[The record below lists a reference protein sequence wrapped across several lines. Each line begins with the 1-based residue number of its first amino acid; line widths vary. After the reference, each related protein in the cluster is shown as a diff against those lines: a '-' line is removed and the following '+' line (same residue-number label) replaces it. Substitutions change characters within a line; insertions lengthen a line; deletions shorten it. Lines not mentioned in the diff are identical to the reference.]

1 MIQRRLHLAHYPNVL
16 FPLIKINTKH
26 LQKDSQHGVWKET
39 MTPAEKV
46 NLVNLTEVRDTQEIH
61 RAHFWVY
68 LSGHFQKLACGT
80 ASQRDLP

>member
-1 MIQRRLHLAHYPNVL
+1 MFFFLLSKLTLNIYRR
-16 FPLIKINTKH
+16 KR
-26 LQKDSQHGVWKET
+26 KDSQHGVGKET
-39 MTPAEKV
+39 KITAEKV
-46 NLVNLTEVRDTQEIH
+46 NLVDLTELRDTQEIH